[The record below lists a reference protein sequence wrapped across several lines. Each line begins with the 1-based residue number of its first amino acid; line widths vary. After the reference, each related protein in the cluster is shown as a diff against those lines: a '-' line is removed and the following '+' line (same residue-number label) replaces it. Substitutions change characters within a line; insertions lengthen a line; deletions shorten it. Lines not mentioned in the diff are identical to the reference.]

1 MFVTIK
7 SSCVNPKNL
16 FCFVCGNYTPSHH
29 KRSIMTIP
37 IMEAYEAY
45 FKGGR
50 TQKEDYVHGPASVC
64 NDCNQGLLRW
74 KNGQNPRQP
83 AVPFIVP
90 MIWKAPSNHTT
101 DCYFC
106 LTKTVGEGKK
116 RFAQY
121 PPSLPSATR
130 PIACEPDINPTHPTS
145 PPSLLIKKPTPLT
158 DNPSPLPTP
167 NWTVSV
173 KKVKLNGQQQQ
184 QIPTMPLAA
193 AATHQPQV
201 KQQRQ
206 IKVKSDAQL
215 KQLPVMAP
223 ARTPP
228 QPLKVQQQ
236 RAVGILQQQV
246 HMAQQQQQQQQ
257 MQRTPTA
264 GGTVMQVGAGAGIPQ
279 LENRQQQ
286 QQTKPIVPIYTL
298 LQNEPITIEIDDD
311 EPEVRNKTIPVTSPP
326 PPQLQSVAN
335 KLNAAAATTP
345 RTNGVPTIL
354 RNGALRSQQQ
364 LLQQHHQQMTTTPQR
379 KVTPP
384 AAAAAHNVVSS
395 TSTPTPRRPHLL
407 TDADLIG
414 LIQDLQLQK
423 DKAALLINRF
433 RQWNLLDSSCLLDTT
448 IAANGTQGPVSR
460 GTEFKRRSIKDTG
473 AVVGSPAM
481 LVHSTSNSVKRKHQE
496 LC

>member
-1 MFVTIK
+1 M
-7 SSCVNPKNL
+7 PQKNL
-16 FCFVCGNYTPSHH
+16 R
-29 KRSIMTIP
+29 KL
-37 IMEAYEAY
+37 E
-45 FKGGR
+45 
-50 TQKEDYVHGPASVC
+50 
-64 NDCNQGLLRW
+64 
-74 KNGQNPRQP
+74 QNIYRLSR
-83 AVPFIVP
+83 V
-90 MIWKAPSNHTT
+90 
-101 DCYFC
+101 
-106 LTKTVGEGKK
+106 
-116 RFAQY
+116 
-121 PPSLPSATR
+121 
-130 PIACEPDINPTHPTS
+130 
-145 PPSLLIKKPTPLT
+145 
-158 DNPSPLPTP
+158 
-167 NWTVSV
+167 
-173 KKVKLNGQQQQ
+173 
-184 QIPTMPLAA
+184 
-193 AATHQPQV
+193 
-201 KQQRQ
+201 
-206 IKVKSDAQL
+206 
-215 KQLPVMAP
+215 
-223 ARTPP
+223 
-228 QPLKVQQQ
+228 
-236 RAVGILQQQV
+236 
-246 HMAQQQQQQQQ
+246 
-257 MQRTPTA
+257 
-264 GGTVMQVGAGAGIPQ
+264 
-279 LENRQQQ
+279 
-286 QQTKPIVPIYTL
+286 YTL

-335 KLNAAAATTP
+335 KPNAPAAAATTP

-384 AAAAAHNVVSS
+384 AAAAAAHNVVSS

-448 IAANGTQGPVSR
+448 IAANGTQGPVR

>member
-74 KNGQNPRQP
+74 KNGQNTRTP

-90 MIWKAPSNHTT
+90 MIWKAPSNHTN

-106 LTKTVGEGKK
+106 LTKTIGEGKK

-184 QIPTMPLAA
+184 QQSALQLPTMPLAA
-193 AATHQPQV
+193 AATQQPQV

-215 KQLPVMAP
+215 KQLPV
-223 ARTPP
+223 RTPP

-246 HMAQQQQQQQQ
+246 QMVQQQQQQ

-264 GGTVMQVGAGAGIPQ
+264 GGKVVQVGAGAGIPQ

-286 QQTKPIVPIYTL
+286 QQTKPIVPSEYFFIL
-298 LQNEPITIEIDDD
+298 LMVCFKISVISQTI
-311 EPEVRNKTIPVTSPP
+311 
-326 PPQLQSVAN
+326 
-335 KLNAAAATTP
+335 
-345 RTNGVPTIL
+345 
-354 RNGALRSQQQ
+354 
-364 LLQQHHQQMTTTPQR
+364 
-379 KVTPP
+379 
-384 AAAAAHNVVSS
+384 
-395 TSTPTPRRPHLL
+395 
-407 TDADLIG
+407 
-414 LIQDLQLQK
+414 
-423 DKAALLINRF
+423 
-433 RQWNLLDSSCLLDTT
+433 
-448 IAANGTQGPVSR
+448 
-460 GTEFKRRSIKDTG
+460 
-473 AVVGSPAM
+473 
-481 LVHSTSNSVKRKHQE
+481 
-496 LC
+496 

>member
-45 FKGGR
+45 FQGGR
-50 TQKEDYVHGPASVC
+50 TLKEDYVHGPASVC

-74 KNGQNPRQP
+74 KNGHNPRQP
-83 AVPFIVP
+83 PVPFVVP

-130 PIACEPDINPTHPTS
+130 PIACEPDLTTPTHAAS
-145 PPSLLIKKPTPLT
+145 PPSLLIKKPTP

-184 QIPTMPLAA
+184 AAATQQIPTMPLVV
-193 AATHQPQV
+193 QQQQQV

-215 KQLPVMAP
+215 KQQPAMTP

-228 QPLKVQQQ
+228 QQPLKVQQQ
-236 RAVGILQQQV
+236 LRVAGIMQQHQHV
-246 HMAQQQQQQQQ
+246 PIVQQQQQ

-264 GGTVMQVGAGAGIPQ
+264 AKVVPGAGIQ
-279 LENRQQQ
+279 LLENRQQQ
-286 QQTKPIVPIYTL
+286 PQQLQETKPIVPIYTV

-311 EPEVRNKTIPVTSPP
+311 EPEVRNKTIPVKSTPP
-326 PPQLQSVAN
+326 PPLTTKQ
-335 KLNAAAATTP
+335 LNATP
-345 RTNGVPTIL
+345 LRTNGVPTIL

-364 LLQQHHQQMTTTPQR
+364 LLQQQQQQVTTPQR

-384 AAAAAHNVVSS
+384 ATAHNVVSS

-433 RQWNLLDSSCLLDTT
+433 RQWNLLDSNCLLDTT
-448 IAANGTQGPVSR
+448 IAANGTGGQAPR
-460 GTEFKRRSIKDTG
+460 AAEFKRRSIKDTS
-473 AVVGSPAM
+473 AVVGGGSPAM

>member
-1 MFVTIK
+1 M
-7 SSCVNPKNL
+7 PQKNL
-16 FCFVCGNYTPSHH
+16 R
-29 KRSIMTIP
+29 KL
-37 IMEAYEAY
+37 E
-45 FKGGR
+45 
-50 TQKEDYVHGPASVC
+50 
-64 NDCNQGLLRW
+64 
-74 KNGQNPRQP
+74 QNIYRLSR
-83 AVPFIVP
+83 V
-90 MIWKAPSNHTT
+90 
-101 DCYFC
+101 
-106 LTKTVGEGKK
+106 
-116 RFAQY
+116 
-121 PPSLPSATR
+121 
-130 PIACEPDINPTHPTS
+130 
-145 PPSLLIKKPTPLT
+145 
-158 DNPSPLPTP
+158 
-167 NWTVSV
+167 
-173 KKVKLNGQQQQ
+173 
-184 QIPTMPLAA
+184 
-193 AATHQPQV
+193 
-201 KQQRQ
+201 
-206 IKVKSDAQL
+206 
-215 KQLPVMAP
+215 
-223 ARTPP
+223 
-228 QPLKVQQQ
+228 
-236 RAVGILQQQV
+236 
-246 HMAQQQQQQQQ
+246 
-257 MQRTPTA
+257 
-264 GGTVMQVGAGAGIPQ
+264 
-279 LENRQQQ
+279 
-286 QQTKPIVPIYTL
+286 YTL

-384 AAAAAHNVVSS
+384 AAAHNVVSS

-448 IAANGTQGPVSR
+448 IAANGTQGPVR